1 MKIALIV
8 EHKMVKICRDF
19 GDQLLNDYLLIA
31 YQLADR
37 QIRRLNY
44 LFDP

>member
-1 MKIALIV
+1 MKIVLIV
-8 EHKMVKICRDF
+8 EHKMMELGDF

-37 QIRRLNY
+37 QIRRLNH